1 MLSRIIILLSN
12 TEVIMTIT
20 TSVKVSKRYQIAVPA
35 LARRLLNI
43 RSGDRLLVDVQ
54 DGIIV
59 LIPEPEDYTEAMAG
73 LHREV
78 WEGVDVQK
86 YIDEERNS
94 WQASA
99 RD

>member
-1 MLSRIIILLSN
+1 
-12 TEVIMTIT
+12 MTVT
-20 TSVKVSKRYQIAVPA
+20 KSVKVSKRYQIAVPA

-86 YIDEERNS
+86 HIDEERNS
-94 WQASA
+94 WHGSA